1 MGPGRMPEQDIKRVA
16 VSMKHYVMW
25 LLPKREYKV
34 CVFSRDRRRHP
45 GFKAYHELLVG
56 GRADTSINRLSMPG
70 HGLLLWTLV
79 VPRGIRF
86 SVPPS
91 EATQVKVS
99 LPEKPAS

>member
-56 GRADTSINRLSMPG
+56 GRADSSINRLSMPG
-70 HGLLLWTLV
+70 HGLLFGHLSFLAV
-79 VPRGIRF
+79 FASPC
-86 SVPPS
+86 P
-91 EATQVKVS
+91 QVRQHK
-99 LPEKPAS
+99 